1 VTPDALATLHA
12 AAMTTPRPWTATEF
26 AALLASPGVFVTG
39 DARAFAMG
47 RVILD
52 EAELLT
58 IATHPN
64 HRRNGLARAA
74 LAAFESVARARGAT
88 IAHLEVAAD
97 NAPATALYEGAGYAR
112 TGLRRGYYSRAEG
125 KAIDALLMAKALRA
139 A

>member
-1 VTPDALATLHA
+1 VTPEALATLHA
-12 AAMTTPRPWTATEF
+12 AAITTPRPWSETEF
-26 AALLASPGVFVTG
+26 AALLATPGTFATG

-58 IATHPN
+58 IATHPDY
-64 HRRNGLARAA
+64 RRRGLGCAM
-74 LAAFESVARARGAT
+74 LSAFESEACARGAT

-97 NAPATALYEGAGYAR
+97 NVPAIALYEGAGYAR
-112 TGLRRGYYSRAEG
+112 TGLRRGYYRAPDG
-125 KAIDALLMAKALRA
+125 TLVDAVLMTKALPA